1 MVDILFVVPD
11 LHRGGVGRC
20 VYFMLEELPKH
31 GFSTSLFC
39 MREIEHEFT
48 PTKAKVTRGIARKI
62 SNRAMQLAAPWGLLK
77 LLATIRREQPAIV
90 CSHGLFCNLL
100 VAAARALMPG
110 SFRTVAFEHN
120 SPSAHYRST
129 NMGGLKR
136 ALLRACYGAHNDVV
150 GVSRGVVRDLIA
162 MAPSLRDKCRHIY
175 NGIPLD
181 EVRAQARAEGRTLP
195 RDGKLHVVSVGR
207 LVRNKGFQTLID
219 AAYLLNDPGISFTII
234 GEGPQRAEFEA
245 QIAERRPGSPVNL
258 VGHIDNPF
266 PMLAGADIFLSVS
279 ERESFGIVLVE
290 ALCLGV
296 PVVATDCPSGPAEIL
311 EDGKFGELVPVGD
324 AAAVARSIQAL
335 ANDGS
340 RREHLTDLGPQRAED
355 FSLERHCRNV
365 ADLFQPLLRKHALDR
380 VGART

>member
-20 VYFMLEELPKH
+20 VHFMLEELPKH
-31 GFSTSLFC
+31 GLSTSLFC

-48 PTKAKVTRGIARKI
+48 PSKANVTRGVARKLG
-62 SNRAMQLAAPWGLLK
+62 NRAMQLSAPWSLLK
-77 LLATIRREQPAIV
+77 LMSTIRREQPAVV
-90 CSHGLFCNLL
+90 CSHGLICNIL
-100 VAAARALMPG
+100 VAAARLFMPG

-129 NMGGLKR
+129 SLGALKR
-136 ALLRACYGAHNDVV
+136 ALLRVCYGAHDEVV
-150 GVSRGVVRDLIA
+150 GVSRGVARDLVA
-162 MAPSLRDKCRHIY
+162 MVPSLKDKCRHIY
-175 NGIPLD
+175 NGIPLE
-181 EVRAQARAEGRTLP
+181 EVRAQARAPGQALP
-195 RDGKLHVVSVGR
+195 DDGKLHVVSVGR
-207 LVRNKGFQTLID
+207 LVSTKGFQTLID
-219 AAYLLNDPGISFTII
+219 AACRLDDPDVVFTVI

-245 QIAERRPGSPVNL
+245 QIAARKPGSPVRL
-258 VGHIDNPF
+258 VGHVDNPF
-266 PMLAGADIFLSVS
+266 PMLASADIFLSCS

-324 AAAVARSIQAL
+324 AAAVAHAIQSL
-335 ANDGS
+335 AADRP
-340 RREHLTDLGPQRAED
+340 RREHLSDLGPQRAAD

-365 ADLFQPLLRKHALDR
+365 ADLFQPLLRKGGLDR

>member
-20 VYFMLEELPKH
+20 VYFMLEELPRH
-31 GFSTSLFC
+31 GLSTSLFC

-48 PTKAKVTRGIARKI
+48 PSKATVTRGIARKL
-62 SNRAMQLAAPWGLLK
+62 SNRAMQLSAPWSLFK
-77 LLATIRREQPAIV
+77 LMATIRRQQPAVV
-90 CSHGLFCNLL
+90 CSHGLICNIL
-100 VAAARALMPG
+100 VAAARTLMPG
-110 SFRTVAFEHN
+110 TFRTVAFEHN

-129 NMGGLKR
+129 SLGRLKR
-136 ALLRACYGAHNDVV
+136 TLLRLCYGAHDDVV
-150 GVSRGVVRDLIA
+150 GVSRGVVRDLVD
-162 MAPSLRDKCRHIY
+162 MVPSLKDKCRHIY

-181 EVRAQARAEGRTLP
+181 DVRAQARAEGQTLP
-195 RDGKLHVVSVGR
+195 RDGRVHVVSVGR
-207 LVRNKGFQTLID
+207 LVSNKGFQTLID
-219 AAYLLNDPGISFTII
+219 AACLLNDPGIAFTIV
-234 GEGPQRAEFEA
+234 GEGPQRADFEA
-245 QIAERRPGSPVNL
+245 QIAERLPGSPVRL
-258 VGHIDNPF
+258 VGHVDNPF

-324 AAAVARSIQAL
+324 AAAVASAVRAL
-335 ANDGS
+335 ARDSS
-340 RREHLTDLGPQRAED
+340 RRQHLSDLGPQRAAD

-365 ADLFQPLLRKHALDR
+365 ADLFQPLLRKQALDR

>member
-31 GFSTSLFC
+31 GLSTSLFC

-48 PTKAKVTRGIARKI
+48 PSKATVTRGVARKLG
-62 SNRAMQLAAPWGLLK
+62 NRAMQLSAPWSLARLM
-77 LLATIRREQPAIV
+77 ATIRREQPAVV
-90 CSHGLFCNLL
+90 CSHGLICNIL
-100 VAAARALMPG
+100 VAAARTLMPG

-129 NMGGLKR
+129 SLGGLKR
-136 ALLRACYGAHNDVV
+136 TMLRACYGAHDDVV
-150 GVSRGVVRDLIA
+150 GVSRGVVRDLLA
-162 MAPSLRDKCRHIY
+162 MAPALRDKCRHIY

-181 EVRAQARAEGRTLP
+181 EVRAQARAPGRTLP

-219 AAYLLNDPGISFTII
+219 AACLLNDPGIVFTIV
-234 GEGPQRAEFEA
+234 GEGPQRGEFEA
-245 QIAERRPGSPVNL
+245 QIAARQPGSPVHL
-258 VGHIDNPF
+258 AGHIDNPF
-266 PMLAGADIFLSVS
+266 PMLASADIFLSVS

-290 ALCLGV
+290 ALCLGI

-324 AAAVARSIQAL
+324 AAAVARAIQSL
-335 ANDGS
+335 ADDGS
-340 RREHLTDLGPQRAED
+340 RREHLSDLGPQRAAD

-365 ADLFQPLLRKHALDR
+365 ADLFQPLLGKQALDR

>member
-20 VYFMLEELPKH
+20 VYFMLEDLPKH
-31 GFSTSLFC
+31 GFTTSLFC
-39 MREIEHEFT
+39 MREIEHEFS
-48 PTKAKVTRGIARKI
+48 PSKANVTRGIARKLG
-62 SNRAMQLAAPWGLLK
+62 NRAMQISAPWSLARLI
-77 LLATIRREQPAIV
+77 ATIRRERPAVV
-90 CSHGLFCNLL
+90 CSHGLICNIL
-100 VAAARALMPG
+100 VAAARTLMSG

-129 NMGGLKR
+129 SLGGLKR
-136 ALLRACYGAHNDVV
+136 ALLRSCYGAHDDVV
-150 GVSRGVVRDLIA
+150 GVSRGVARDLIA
-162 MAPSLRDKCRHIY
+162 MVPSLRDKCRHIY

-181 EVRAQARAEGRTLP
+181 EVRAQARAPGQTLP

-219 AAYLLNDPGISFTII
+219 AACLLNDPGIVFTII
-234 GEGPQRAEFEA
+234 GEGPQRGEFEA
-245 QIAERRPGSPVNL
+245 QIAARQPGSPVRL
-258 VGHIDNPF
+258 VGHVDNPF
-266 PMLAGADIFLSVS
+266 PMLASADIFLSVS

-290 ALCLGV
+290 ALCLGI

-324 AAAVARSIQAL
+324 AAAVARAIQSL
-335 ANDGS
+335 ADDGS
-340 RREHLTDLGPQRAED
+340 RREHLSDLGPQRAAD

-365 ADLFQPLLRKHALDR
+365 ADLFQPLLRKQALDR

>member
-1 MVDILFVVPD
+1 MADILFVVPD

-31 GFSTSLFC
+31 GLTTSLFC
-39 MREIEHEFT
+39 MREIEHEFS
-48 PTKAKVTRGIARKI
+48 PSKATVTRGVARKL
-62 SNRAMQLAAPWGLLK
+62 SNRAMQLSAPWGLMK
-77 LLATIRREQPAIV
+77 LLATIRRERPAVV
-90 CSHGLFCNLL
+90 CSHGLFCNIL
-100 VAAARALMPG
+100 VAAARMLMPG
-110 SFRTVAFEHN
+110 SFRSVAFEHN

-129 NMGGLKR
+129 NLGGLKR
-136 ALLRACYGAHNDVV
+136 TLLRICYGAHDDVV
-150 GVSRGVVRDLIA
+150 GVSRGVVRDLVA
-162 MAPSLRDKCRHIY
+162 MVPSLEDKCRHIY

-181 EVRAQARAEGRTLP
+181 DVRAQARAPGQTLP

-207 LVRNKGFQTLID
+207 LVSNKGFQTLID
-219 AAYLLNDPGISFTII
+219 AACLLNDPGIVFTII
-234 GEGPQRAEFEA
+234 GEGPQRAIFED
-245 QIAERRPGSPVNL
+245 QIATRQPGSPVHL

-266 PMLAGADIFLSVS
+266 PMLASADIFLSVS

-324 AAAVARSIQAL
+324 AAAVARAIQNL
-335 ANDGS
+335 ADDGS
-340 RREHLTDLGPQRAED
+340 RREHLAELGPHRAAD
-355 FSLERHCRNV
+355 FSLDRHCRNV
-365 ADLFQPLLRKHALDR
+365 ADLFQPLLHKQALDR

>member
-1 MVDILFVVPD
+1 
-11 LHRGGVGRC
+11 
-20 VYFMLEELPKH
+20 
-31 GFSTSLFC
+31 
-39 MREIEHEFT
+39 
-48 PTKAKVTRGIARKI
+48 
-62 SNRAMQLAAPWGLLK
+62 
-77 LLATIRREQPAIV
+77 
-90 CSHGLFCNLL
+90 
-100 VAAARALMPG
+100 MPG

-129 NMGGLKR
+129 SLGALKR
-136 ALLRACYGAHNDVV
+136 MLLRGCYGAHDDVV
-150 GVSRGVVRDLIA
+150 GVSRGVVRDLVA
-162 MAPSLRDKCRHIY
+162 MVPTLRDKCQHIY

-181 EVRAQARAEGRTLP
+181 DVRTQARACGQTLP

-219 AAYLLNDPGISFTII
+219 AAYILNDPGIVFTIV

-245 QIAERRPGSPVNL
+245 QIAQRRPGSPVRL
-258 VGHIDNPF
+258 AGHVDNPF
-266 PMLAGADIFLSVS
+266 PMLADADIFLSVS

-296 PVVATDCPSGPAEIL
+296 PIVATDCPSGPAEIL

-324 AAAVARSIQAL
+324 AAAVARTIQAL
-335 ANDGS
+335 ANDAS
-340 RREHLTDLGPQRAED
+340 RREHLSDLGPQRAAD

-365 ADLFQPLLRKHALDR
+365 ADLFQPLLRKQGLDR

>member
-20 VYFMLEELPKH
+20 VYFMLEELPAR
-31 GFSTSLFC
+31 GLTTSLFC
-39 MREIEHEFT
+39 MREIEHEFS
-48 PTKAKVTRGIARKI
+48 PGRAAVTRAIPRRI
-62 SNRAMQLAAPWGLLK
+62 SNRTMQLLAPWCVIR
-77 LLATIRREQPAIV
+77 LLAAIRRERPAIV
-90 CSHGLFCNLL
+90 CSHGLFCNIL
-100 VAAARALMPG
+100 VAAARVLMPG
-110 SFRTVAFEHN
+110 AFRSVAFEHN

-136 ALLRACYGAHNDVV
+136 LLLRLCYGAHDDVV
-150 GVSRGVVRDLIA
+150 GVSRGVVRDLVA
-162 MAPSLRDKCRHIY
+162 MAPALRDKCRPIY

-181 EVRAQARAEGRTLP
+181 EVRAQARADGPTLP
-195 RDGKLHVVSVGR
+195 HDGRLHVVSVGR
-207 LVRNKGFQTLID
+207 LVRNKGWRTLID
-219 AAYLLNDPGISFTII
+219 AAQLLNDPGIVFTII
-234 GEGPQRAEFEA
+234 GEGPERAEFEA
-245 QIAERRPGSPVNL
+245 LIAQRRPGSPVRL

-296 PVVATDCPSGPAEIL
+296 PIVATDCPSGPAEIL

-324 AAAVARSIQAL
+324 AHAVARAIQAL

-340 RREHLTDLGPQRAED
+340 RREHLTDLGPQRAAD

-365 ADLFQPLLRKHALDR
+365 AELFQPLLRKRELDR